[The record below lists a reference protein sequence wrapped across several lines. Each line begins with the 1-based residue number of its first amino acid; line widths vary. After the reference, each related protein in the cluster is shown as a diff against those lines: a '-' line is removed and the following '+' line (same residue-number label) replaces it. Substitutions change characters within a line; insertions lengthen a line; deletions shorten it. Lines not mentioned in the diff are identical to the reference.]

1 PARPFRPMS
10 DAVPVNDL
18 LSAAQAAPGFMPDDE
33 GRALYEAAR
42 AVAVP
47 GPLLEVGS
55 WLGKSALYLAAA
67 AREAGRR
74 VVTVDHHRGSE
85 EHQPGWEYH
94 DPSLVDPLC
103 GRIDTLPGFRRT
115 VVDAGAEDVVVA
127 VVGRSEVVGAL
138 WST

>member
-1 PARPFRPMS
+1 MTIDRPRPEARAELARREE
-10 DAVPVNDL
+10 DGAL
-18 LSAAQAAPGFMPDDE
+18 LLLHAARAAPGFMPDDE

-55 WLGKSALYLAAA
+55 WMGKSALYLAAA
-67 AREAGRR
+67 ARETGRQ

-94 DPSLVDPLC
+94 DPDLVDPH
-103 GRIDTLPGFRRT
+103 
-115 VVDAGAEDVVVA
+115 
-127 VVGRSEVVGAL
+127 
-138 WST
+138 